1 MRIWNGLR
9 LNDIVIYN
17 NKKYIIKKLY
27 DNENKRVCDLATLEE
42 PDKILFFEI
51 SVFECIKCED

>member
-17 NKKYIIKKLY
+17 NEKYIIKKLY
-27 DNENKRVCDLATLEE
+27 DNENKRVCDLATLQE
-42 PDKILFFEI
+42 PDKTLLFGI
-51 SVFECIKCED
+51 SVYECIKCED

>member
-9 LNDIVIYN
+9 LNNIIIYN

-27 DNENKRVCDLATLEE
+27 DEDNKRVCDLATLDE
-42 PDKILFFEI
+42 PDKITLQGI
-51 SVFECIKCED
+51 SVYECIKCEE

>member
-9 LNDIVIYN
+9 INDIIIYN

-27 DNENKRVCDLATLEE
+27 DEENKRVCDLATLDE
-42 PDKILFFEI
+42 PDKITLQAI
-51 SVFECIKCED
+51 SVYECIKCEE

>member
-42 PDKILFFEI
+42 PDKILLFGI
-51 SVFECIKCED
+51 SVYECIKCED

>member
-17 NKKYIIKKLY
+17 NKKYIIKKIY

-42 PDKILFFEI
+42 LDKITLHGI
-51 SVFECIKCED
+51 SVYECIKCEE

>member
-17 NKKYIIKKLY
+17 NEKYLIKKLY

-42 PDKILFFEI
+42 PDKILLFEI
-51 SVFECIKCED
+51 SVYECIKCEY